1 MIELTPEQLRDEVER
16 RVKLARSTTPTGS
29 SDLLVRQPQVMAWG
43 NNKPLAKD
51 LVIKEFVGYKP
62 AMGRKQDEKCMDKFL
77 NKVMKAGLQDPGLTP
92 RNQFLPEGAPLLDWL
107 AVRQESMDAWKYP
120 PREEVCRYERTRG
133 LTYQI
138 LQEVKVQE
146 IVVGRSSKEK
156 IEEVVKFFWTNWEA
170 DQQSYPTQTVSLDTE
185 QVQITLYDVYRMNGK
200 LPCPEPR
207 KRSYKPQDLRHPNLE
222 IDDRPIQAPAK
233 IMIGNG
239 FNYAVMISI
248 DWDLDEDDEYLINP
262 LQIQPEVIEF
272 LQSIPIGIGL
282 AVGNDISEIDW
293 FFSELSG
300 EQVYMQGFID
310 IGALAVLCGYE
321 LNSLQMTTVAVQV
334 WGTIMN
340 KMVSTG
346 DDKWGLRWKEIP
358 ASLQVY
364 GLGDLRFGHVSYLI
378 LSALLLSDTMP
389 DPEIACM
396 FLNKSQFN
404 VVKWFSE
411 WVKISLDGV
420 EVDYP
425 ATSSAV
431 NRQELMSTLRYRNP
445 ITNKLHPEPPAKI
458 KVWKKLVGT
467 WPNTTSGG
475 CRYILQARVKFLEQM
490 QILRDM
496 KIYWLDGFQIPE
508 ITPEFIE
515 YARFGI
521 SRRNLARA
529 DWNDPT
535 PHTSNFDM
543 TRPALLSPKLIEM
556 NPAKIKSSAIQRF
569 CIQEERDQKLMIL
582 EWARMYPNRIVE
594 FLMRMEKDEMYKMF
608 FKPLYDSLR
617 LIFLRLMNRPTI
629 ELSEMNEDIGRNILN
644 QLEKQRRN
652 LERSDA
658 ENKAYRERVE
668 YLTKLASS
676 EDTVERA
683 RWRDRMPQL
692 PPWKLKKG
700 GRGEKRKKKES
711 CSSPEAKKQKEEVS
725 LDNPEDQ
732 TMTEP
737 EEDLAVLAEEVN
749 VEKPRFKK
757 ILSSSRKKTKKKKK
771 STNKSTISTQQVCQ
785 TLSIENYEYPG
796 KDHAESD
803 ADLEIYF
810 NERLE
815 SEDPKDGNDKE

>member
-1 MIELTPEQLRDEVER
+1 MIELTPEQLREEVER

-51 LVIKEFVGYKP
+51 LLIKEFVKYKP
-62 AMGRKQDEKCMDKFL
+62 AMGRKQDEKCMGKYLD
-77 NKVMKAGLQDPGLTP
+77 KVMKTGLQDPGLTP

-120 PREEVCRYERTRG
+120 AREEVCRYERTRG

-138 LQEVKVQE
+138 LQEVEVQE

-156 IEEVVKFFWTNWEA
+156 IEEVVKFFWANWEA
-170 DQQSYPTQTVSLDTE
+170 DQHSYPSQVVSLDTE

-207 KRSYKPQDLRHPNLE
+207 IRSHKPQEIRHPNLE

-233 IMIGNG
+233 IMVGNG

-248 DWDLDEDDEYLINP
+248 DWDLDENEDYLINP
-262 LQIQPEVIEF
+262 IQVQPEIIEF

-364 GLGDLRFGHVSYLI
+364 ALGDLRFGHVSYLV

-396 FLNKSQFN
+396 FFDKNQFN
-404 VVKWFSE
+404 VVRWFSE

-420 EVDYP
+420 EVDYT

-431 NRQELMSTLRYRNP
+431 NRQELISTLRYRNP
-445 ITNKLHPEPPAKI
+445 ITDRLHPEPPAKI
-458 KVWKKLVGT
+458 KVWKKLVGS

-475 CRYILQARVKFLEQM
+475 CRYILQARMKFLEQM
-490 QILRDM
+490 QILGEL

-529 DWNDPT
+529 DWCEPT
-535 PHTSNFDM
+535 PNTSNFEM
-543 TRPALLSPKLIEM
+543 TRPARLSPKLIEM
-556 NPAKIKSSAIQRF
+556 DPAKIKSSAIQRF

-617 LIFLRLMNRPTI
+617 LIFHRLMNRPTI

-668 YLTKLASS
+668 YLTRLASS
-676 EDTVERA
+676 DDTVERA

-692 PPWKLKKG
+692 PPWKLKK
-700 GRGEKRKKKES
+700 RGEKRKKKDS
-711 CSSPEAKKQKEEVS
+711 CSSTGAKKQKGDGS
-725 LDNPEDQ
+725 LDTPVDP
-732 TMTEP
+732 TMSEP
-737 EEDLAVLAEEVN
+737 EEDLAILAEEIN
-749 VEKPRFKK
+749 AEKPRFKK
-757 ILSSSRKKTKKKKK
+757 VLSSTRKKTKKKKT
-771 STNKSTISTQQVCQ
+771 TNKSKISTQQVCQ
-785 TLSIENYEYPG
+785 LLSIENYEYPG

-803 ADLEIYF
+803 AELEIHF
-810 NERLE
+810 NERFE